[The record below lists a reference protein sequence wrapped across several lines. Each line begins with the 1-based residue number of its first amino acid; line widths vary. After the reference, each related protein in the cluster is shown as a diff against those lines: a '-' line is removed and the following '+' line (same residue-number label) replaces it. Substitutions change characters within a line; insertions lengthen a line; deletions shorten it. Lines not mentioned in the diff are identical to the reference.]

1 MIKIRKRLMSACLA
15 ALIATSA
22 AAGTVMSG
30 AEQAEE
36 AQTTADVS
44 SAEQIVE
51 DDGTYVTEE
60 QALSEM
66 EVYASNSKLTL
77 YVNKKNC
84 TFAVEDKNTGKKWW
98 SSYFN
103 TDSSNK
109 TKVSKRSTILSI
121 DVVSTESKTV
131 ETSVRAYENNVQKQ
145 CEKIDGG
152 VRFTFSYDKYSIDI
166 PVEVVINDN
175 GTFTATV
182 PSSLIQERNPETVGQ
197 ETGYQLINVH
207 LLENMGATAHN
218 DEGMMIVTDGSGAV
232 INYNNGTTSGD
243 NNTYESK
250 VYGEDLAVG
259 KLFAGAITERVTMP
273 VMATINKTDNSG
285 LVMIAT
291 DGDAYAIE
299 HAMVT
304 GQNVTDLNSCWF
316 EFALRTTDKYFM
328 GNGNEPLTVYEAN
341 GIKAGNVSVTYYP
354 VYGEDLSYKDA
365 VNVYRDYLIN
375 TIGVQKKTTADS
387 APYYLTLYGGTVK
400 TQSVMGFP
408 VDIQTAATTYKEALE
423 IVQKLENE
431 GVDNIKII
439 YEDFNEA
446 GVVGNVAA
454 SFQYSSLL
462 GGKGDYTEFRNYV
475 EGKGYDLFPSCDI
488 MEFYKSGNGYSFT
501 LNSSKQITK
510 AYATQTPF
518 ELAFGLPHLTKAT
531 WTILSP
537 YYFTD
542 IFNKLSNS
550 FREEGATGI
559 SLNQASWLL
568 YSDFSRENADG
579 RSYFVREDTIGIMQK
594 GYQQLKDN
602 GLKVLAEAPN
612 QYVIPYADQIKDVP
626 LYSSNY
632 DIFDYDIPF
641 VEMVLH
647 GLVPYT
653 TKAINKSADAEE
665 LRLMALVTGT
675 PIHYE
680 LMYENPNKF
689 ADSEYDTL
697 YYTNYQ
703 GWLDRSVKEY
713 KLFNDIVKSVSDAQI
728 TDYERIS
735 DHEMQSTFSN
745 GTKIYVDLE
754 TGSITVNDQSYN
766 AKDYG
771 LGGDAE

>member
-745 GTKIYVDLE
+745 STKIYVDLE

>member
-36 AQTTADVS
+36 AQTTADMS

-182 PSSLIQERNPETVGQ
+182 PSSQIQERNPETVGQ

-446 GVVGNVAA
+446 GVVGNIAA

-559 SLNQASWLL
+559 SLNQGSWLL

>member
-1 MIKIRKRLMSACLA
+1 MSACLA

>member
-446 GVVGNVAA
+446 GIVGNVAA